1 MYLGN
6 KRSILTLL
14 FCFTFLLFKAQT
26 LYWVGG
32 SGNFNDG
39 NHWSLTS
46 GGSAANKIPSTLNDL
61 VFDDNSTQNFT
72 NLVVTVVG
80 VNNCRSLKF
89 TNDFVNYTVVGSK
102 FTEINISGD
111 FELNYKT
118 DFKTNSK
125 LVFKFV
131 GFGVIC
137 INK

>member
-14 FCFTFLLFKAQT
+14 YCFTFLLFKAQT

-39 NHWSLTS
+39 NHWSLAS
-46 GGSAANKIPSTLNDL
+46 GGPSANKIPSSVNDV

-72 NLVVTVVG
+72 NPVVTLVG

-89 TNDFVNYTVVGSK
+89 TNDFVN
-102 FTEINISGD
+102 
-111 FELNYKT
+111 
-118 DFKTNSK
+118 
-125 LVFKFV
+125 
-131 GFGVIC
+131 
-137 INK
+137 